1 MGSIIE
7 DVTRLLGTFSRGTE
21 QVSDSDVRFL
31 QNILNAQI
39 QRIDQVDAVLTA
51 SGVLMFGAMTSLL
64 VVNDVRTG
72 TLVARV
78 LAVALMGPISAT
90 SIALLRYVGLDAPDL
105 DDLDAGLRTDRAEAL
120 ELARVAIVD
129 AFRINRRVLAAK
141 KAVRA
146 WAMLCGAG
154 LVLADLLGFMVH
166 W

>member
-1 MGSIIE
+1 MGSIVAGVARILGSFSRSAE
-7 DVTRLLGTFSRGTE
+7 RVSDTDVRLLQS
-21 QVSDSDVRFL
+21 
-31 QNILNAQI
+31 ILNAQI

-51 SGVLMFGAMTSLL
+51 SGMLMFGAMTSLL

-72 TLVARV
+72 TLVARL

-90 SIALLRYVGLDAPDL
+90 GIALLRYVGLDAPDL
-105 DDLDAGLRTDRAEAL
+105 DDLDAGLRVDRTQAL

-146 WAMLCGAG
+146 WAVLCGAG